1 VPARLIRFDEFSL
14 DCDRY
19 ELLRAG
25 RPVKLEKNPM
35 ELLILLATKNGHLV
49 TRQEIIERLWGKDV
63 FVDTE
68 HGINTAIRKIRFAL
82 RDDPENPRFVQTVTG
97 RGYRFLGEPRNGAR
111 DAETS
116 PNPQQ
121 YAAESVGLKPAQ
133 DRGAGGWIWVGT
145 GLVVATLVVGIVFA
159 LNLGGVR
166 DRVLANSRVGPIHSI
181 AVLPLANL
189 SGDPAQDYFA
199 DGMTDEVI
207 TMLAKNTSLGVVS
220 RTSTMQYKSAKR
232 PLREIGRELG
242 ADAILEGSVERSG
255 DRVHMTMQL
264 IHAPSDTHI
273 WAESYDRNF
282 NEAFS
287 LPLELSQT
295 VAKTLKVSV
304 APAASP
310 RYINPEAHDEYLRGH
325 YLWYSMD
332 NENSRKHFERAI
344 QLQPEYAAAW
354 SGVADDYIASV
365 VEGLA
370 PPELSMQRGAEA
382 ARKALELDDTA
393 AEAHNSLAAFYLF
406 GKWDWRSA
414 EKESRR
420 ALELNPNLAE
430 AHHLYSWVLV
440 VAQRP
445 DEAVREEKRAMELD
459 PFSEPWALG
468 LVYLQTRQIDAAISE
483 LQVRTK
489 AQPNIVGFFNL
500 SGAYWLKG
508 MWKESQQSLEEGL
521 RLTGGPKAAA
531 AAHHAFE
538 IGGERAVEEWI
549 VKDIKARAR
558 KSYVPPF
565 DLASRYACLGD
576 KEKTLKYLGQAFQEH
591 SAWLVFIQ
599 NEPVLDFLHSDER
612 YRALVREMDLPP
624 VWERTLP
631 VAARVG
637 R

>member
-332 NENSRKHFERAI
+332 NENSRTHFERAI

-370 PPELSMQRGAEA
+370 PPEPSKIG
-382 ARKALELDDTA
+382 
-393 AEAHNSLAAFYLF
+393 
-406 GKWDWRSA
+406 
-414 EKESRR
+414 R
-420 ALELNPNLAE
+420 A
-430 AHHLYSWVLV
+430 SC
-440 VAQRP
+440 
-445 DEAVREEKRAMELD
+445 RE
-459 PFSEPWALG
+459 
-468 LVYLQTRQIDAAISE
+468 
-483 LQVRTK
+483 
-489 AQPNIVGFFNL
+489 
-500 SGAYWLKG
+500 
-508 MWKESQQSLEEGL
+508 
-521 RLTGGPKAAA
+521 
-531 AAHHAFE
+531 
-538 IGGERAVEEWI
+538 
-549 VKDIKARAR
+549 
-558 KSYVPPF
+558 
-565 DLASRYACLGD
+565 
-576 KEKTLKYLGQAFQEH
+576 
-591 SAWLVFIQ
+591 
-599 NEPVLDFLHSDER
+599 
-612 YRALVREMDLPP
+612 
-624 VWERTLP
+624 
-631 VAARVG
+631 RV
-637 R
+637 

>member
-1 VPARLIRFDEFSL
+1 
-14 DCDRY
+14 
-19 ELLRAG
+19 
-25 RPVKLEKNPM
+25 
-35 ELLILLATKNGHLV
+35 
-49 TRQEIIERLWGKDV
+49 
-63 FVDTE
+63 
-68 HGINTAIRKIRFAL
+68 
-82 RDDPENPRFVQTVTG
+82 
-97 RGYRFLGEPRNGAR
+97 
-111 DAETS
+111 
-116 PNPQQ
+116 
-121 YAAESVGLKPAQ
+121 
-133 DRGAGGWIWVGT
+133 
-145 GLVVATLVVGIVFA
+145 
-159 LNLGGVR
+159 
-166 DRVLANSRVGPIHSI
+166 
-181 AVLPLANL
+181 
-189 SGDPAQDYFA
+189 
-199 DGMTDEVI
+199 MTDEVI

-255 DRVHMTMQL
+255 DRVHMTVQL

-370 PPELSMQRGAEA
+370 PPEPSMQRGAEA

-430 AHHLYSWVLV
+430 AHHLYSRVLV
-440 VAQRP
+440 V
-445 DEAVREEKRAMELD
+445 
-459 PFSEPWALG
+459 
-468 LVYLQTRQIDAAISE
+468 
-483 LQVRTK
+483 
-489 AQPNIVGFFNL
+489 
-500 SGAYWLKG
+500 
-508 MWKESQQSLEEGL
+508 
-521 RLTGGPKAAA
+521 GPT
-531 AAHHAFE
+531 
-538 IGGERAVEEWI
+538 
-549 VKDIKARAR
+549 AR
-558 KSYVPPF
+558 
-565 DLASRYACLGD
+565 
-576 KEKTLKYLGQAFQEH
+576 
-591 SAWLVFIQ
+591 
-599 NEPVLDFLHSDER
+599 
-612 YRALVREMDLPP
+612 
-624 VWERTLP
+624 
-631 VAARVG
+631 
-637 R
+637 